1 MKKVYCEEYLRL
13 TEEVLWKLE
22 VIASSIEEESTKK
35 QLIEGG
41 VDLMFSNTLR
51 FLYRS
56 GEITDE
62 GLETGLEYLE
72 DYHAEKT
79 RKDIEADMNKQV
91 ISESNI

>member
-13 TEEVLWKLE
+13 SEEVLWKLE

-62 GLETGLEYLE
+62 GLETGLSYLE

-79 RKDIEADMNKQV
+79 RKDIEADLTQ
-91 ISESNI
+91 

>member
-22 VIASSIEEESTKK
+22 VIASSIEEETTKK
-35 QLIEGG
+35 QLLEGG
-41 VDLMFSNTLR
+41 VDLMFSNALR

-62 GLETGLEYLE
+62 GLETGLSYLE

-79 RKDIEADMNKQV
+79 RNDIEADMSKQV
-91 ISESNI
+91 I